1 MSEQTKTTEPVKQ
14 EGDFKIKSKKKTPKN
29 LGHASQNEITKV
41 DLSKPEVQGE
51 VVPEVMKV
59 KIPNEAIEKDAI
71 SKSETG
77 GLPEDQRTD
86 TLEKVDGQV
95 RTSESVEVQESKEED
110 STVEI
115 EEIIEE
121 KTEEL
126 TEKVE
131 EAVKET
137 VKTGKP
143 LPENIENLVS
153 FMEQTGGT
161 VEDYVRLNHDY
172 DKTDDV
178 TLLNEYYKQTKP
190 HLDGE
195 EIAFLLEDNFHF
207 DEEVDEAR
215 DVRKKKLAFKEE
227 VAKARKELEVLK
239 DKYYQEIKLRPG
251 VSQEQQKATDFF
263 DRYNK
268 QQKVMEN
275 NHQDFKN
282 KTSQMFNAEFQGFD
296 FELGQ
301 KKFRYKISNPIQT
314 GETQADISKFINKY
328 TDENGVVTDPK
339 GYHKSL
345 YAAMNADKIAN
356 HFYEQ
361 GKADGVKNIV
371 NSSKNI
377 TNEKPRQVADG
388 NVFVQGLKVKSISG
402 LDSSKLKI
410 KTKRFN

>member
-1 MSEQTKTTEPVKQ
+1 MSKETKITEPVKQ

-29 LGHASQNEITKV
+29 LGHASNKEVTKLDLTKPEATGEIT
-41 DLSKPEVQGE
+41 PEVT
-51 VVPEVMKV
+51 KV
-59 KIPNEAIEKDAI
+59 TIPKDDAI
-71 SKSETG
+71 SERKTGEVSVGESPGDSKS
-77 GLPEDQRTD
+77 
-86 TLEKVDGQV
+86 VDGEV
-95 RTSESVEVQESKEED
+95 RSSESVEVQESKEED
-110 STVEI
+110 SIVEI

-131 EAVKET
+131 DAVKET

-172 DKTDDV
+172 TKTDDV

-190 HLDGE
+190 HLNSE
-195 EIAFLLEDNFHF
+195 EIAFLLEDNFNY

-215 DVRKKKLAFKEE
+215 DVKKKKLAFKEE
-227 VAKARKELEVLK
+227 VAKARTELENLK

-251 VSQEQQKATDFF
+251 VTQDQQKATDFF
-263 DRYNK
+263 NRYNE

-282 KTSQMFNAEFQGFD
+282 KTNQLFNAEFQGFD

-301 KKFRYKISNPIQT
+301 KKFRYKISNPKQT
-314 GETQADISKFINKY
+314 GETQVDISKFIKTGSNKLQIWNNLS
-328 TDENGVVTDPK
+328 EPVHPVGIGIK
-339 GYHKSL
+339 
-345 YAAMNADKIAN
+345 
-356 HFYEQ
+356 
-361 GKADGVKNIV
+361 
-371 NSSKNI
+371 I
-377 TNEKPRQVADG
+377 TN
-388 NVFVQGLKVKSISG
+388 
-402 LDSSKLKI
+402 
-410 KTKRFN
+410 RFNNGITSVIRSD